1 MQKVYDGLVRYIK
14 VWVCFSGFFF
24 NVEKHWLNTL
34 KIEKIWFL
42 REIKDFVLFFLDLI
56 FNTV

>member
-1 MQKVYDGLVRYIK
+1 MMDLFAISRFECVLV
-14 VWVCFSGFFF
+14 FFF
-24 NVEKHWLNTL
+24 NVEKHWPNTL
-34 KIEKIWFL
+34 KIEQIWFL